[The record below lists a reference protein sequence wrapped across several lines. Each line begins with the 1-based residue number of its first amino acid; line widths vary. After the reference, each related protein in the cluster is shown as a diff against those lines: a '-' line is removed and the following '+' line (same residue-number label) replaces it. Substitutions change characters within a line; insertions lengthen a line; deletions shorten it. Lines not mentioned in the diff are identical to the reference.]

1 MDKNKDYNYLFKDRR
16 KKVSKYNRFAN
27 LVSSVN
33 ILIGIS
39 MFFLVDSWMPE
50 GETFFD
56 RLHNVVREDIWEFNN
71 IGLFIF
77 LLSFMF
83 FSSSVALLLNILH
96 LKRDG
101 DKINILLIIEFILS
115 WVVIIVYFSL

>member
-1 MDKNKDYNYLFKDRR
+1 MDKRDNLFKDRR
-16 KKVSKYNRFAN
+16 KKQSKFVKFSS

-33 ILIGIS
+33 VLIGIS
-39 MFFLVDSWMPE
+39 MFFLVDSWMPK

-56 RLHNVVREDIWEFNN
+56 RIHNVTREDIWEFNN
-71 IGLFIF
+71 IGIFIF

-83 FSSSVALLLNILH
+83 FSSSIALLLNILH

>member
-1 MDKNKDYNYLFKDRR
+1 MDKRDNLFKDRR
-16 KKVSKYNRFAN
+16 KKQSKFVKFAN

-33 ILIGIS
+33 VLIGIS

-56 RLHNVVREDIWEFNN
+56 RIHDVTREDIWEFDN

-83 FSSSVALLLNILH
+83 FSSSIALLLNILH
-96 LKRDG
+96 LKRNK
-101 DKINILLIIEFILS
+101 DKINGLLVIEFILS
-115 WVVIIVYFSL
+115 WVVIILYFSL

>member
-1 MDKNKDYNYLFKDRR
+1 MDKNKDNNNLFKDRR

-39 MFFLVDSWMPE
+39 MFFLVDSWMPK

>member
-1 MDKNKDYNYLFKDRR
+1 MNKNDHLFKDKR
-16 KKVSKYNRFAN
+16 KKVSKYKRFAN

-33 ILIGIS
+33 VLIGLS
-39 MFFLVDSWMPE
+39 MFFIFDSWMPK

-56 RLHNVVREDIWEFNN
+56 RLYSIAREDIWKFEN
-71 IGLFIF
+71 ISVFIF

-83 FSSSVALLLNILH
+83 FSSSISLLLSILH
-96 LKRDG
+96 LKRDD
-101 DKINILLIIEFILS
+101 DKINRLLVIEFIIT